1 MSAGGTLPDTPK
13 FREVSIK
20 SVNPSIVTLSSS
32 GRRQVK
38 TQNAQFWAFTATYPP
53 LKRAEWAPIAAF
65 IQQQRGS
72 RFAFNVKI
80 PEYSDTLGAVTTET
94 LLVNGA
100 HTAGDTSITL
110 SSGSIN
116 TTGALKAGDFVSFAV
131 GGVADHNKV
140 YMVTSDVDFS
150 SGAATMNIEPG
161 LQIAMSG
168 GENVVY
174 NNVTWKVFLTE
185 QDQTWNMG
193 LASTVGYELSF
204 REAL

>member
-53 LKRAEWAPIAAF
+53 LTRAQWAPIAAF

-72 RFAFNVKI
+72 RFAFDVKI
-80 PEYSDTLGAVTTET
+80 PEYSDTLGNLTTET
-94 LLVNGA
+94 VTANGA
-100 HTAGDTSITL
+100 HTVGDTSIAL
-110 SSGSIN
+110 SS
-116 TTGALKAGDFVSFAV
+116 TTLTQTDSLKAGDFVSFAP
-131 GGVADHNKV
+131 DHTKV

-150 SGAATMNIEPG
+150 SGSATMNIEPG
-161 LQIAMSG
+161 IQVALDG
-168 GENVVY
+168 GETLVY
-174 NNVTWKVFLTE
+174 KNVTWKVFLTE
-185 QDQTWNMG
+185 QEQEWNMG

>member
-53 LKRAEWAPIAAF
+53 LTRAQWAPIAAF

-72 RFAFNVKI
+72 RFAFDVKI
-80 PEYSDTLGAVTTET
+80 PEYSDTLGNLTTET
-94 LLVNGA
+94 VTANGA
-100 HTAGDTSITL
+100 HTVGDTSIAL

-116 TTGALKAGDFVSFAV
+116 QTDALKAGDFVSFAP
-131 GGVADHNKV
+131 DHTKV

-150 SGAATMNIEPG
+150 SGSATMNIEPG
-161 LQIAMSG
+161 IQVALDG
-168 GENVVY
+168 GETLVY
-174 NNVTWKVFLTE
+174 KNVTWKVFLTE
-185 QDQTWNMG
+185 QEQEWNMG